1 MCGFT
6 AKVNYVLVGEGG
18 NNGSTVCVNYHMQPN
33 VSVVEVTGDKYN
45 VEHVRGSRVI
55 LCESDIFTEVWF
67 RAALLGCDIVSLG
80 NLSLTLG
87 RNTKHSA

>member
-1 MCGFT
+1 MFS
-6 AKVNYVLVGEGG
+6 VLAVK
-18 NNGSTVCVNYHMQPN
+18 
-33 VSVVEVTGDKYN
+33 GDKYN
-45 VEHVRGSRVI
+45 IGHVHGSRVI

-87 RNTKHSA
+87 RNTMHLA